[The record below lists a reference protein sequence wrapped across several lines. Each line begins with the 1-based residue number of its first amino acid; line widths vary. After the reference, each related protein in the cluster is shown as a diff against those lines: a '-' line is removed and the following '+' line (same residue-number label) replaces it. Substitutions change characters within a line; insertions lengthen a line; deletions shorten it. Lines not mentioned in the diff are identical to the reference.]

1 MSFFSLFA
9 RKQSAPVARERLQ
22 IMLAHDRALSGNRDL
37 AAILQEEILAVIAR
51 HIAIDRDK
59 VLVKLD
65 RGDAVSTLEID
76 IEMPGASDSEKAGAE
91 KTGAEKP
98 AEAKNGEAKR
108 SDEARDVE
116 TRKAAS
122 G

>member
-1 MSFFSLFA
+1 MSLFGFFG

-37 AAILQEEILAVIAR
+37 AAILQEEILAVIAK
-51 HIAIDRDK
+51 HIAIDREK

-65 RGDAVSTLEID
+65 RGAAVSTLEID
-76 IEMPGASDSEKAGAE
+76 IEMPGAPEVLTEKPVSKVGEAREAE
-91 KTGAEKP
+91 KT
-98 AEAKNGEAKR
+98 
-108 SDEARDVE
+108 
-116 TRKAAS
+116 KAVS

>member
-1 MSFFSLFA
+1 MSLFGFFA

-37 AAILQEEILAVIAR
+37 AAILQEEILAVIAK
-51 HIAIDRDK
+51 HIAIDREK

-65 RGDAVSTLEID
+65 RGKAVSTLEID
-76 IEMPGASDSEKAGAE
+76 IEMPGAPEALVEKPTDRPIDKLGQNSETE
-91 KTGAEKP
+91 KT
-98 AEAKNGEAKR
+98 
-108 SDEARDVE
+108 
-116 TRKAAS
+116 KAIS